1 MTTKCK
7 NSGAV
12 IVAWNGI
19 TNYSTSV
26 TPLSHCLP
34 HAHIVLLPHH
44 ECTPPTSRTSH
55 RTRTTPDLFA
65 PGPHGAYDVEP
76 NVTATFLNVPPT
88 CANSPIDVP
97 CASAHATSYRPPLF
111 YCQFSTQSGYKS
123 DAVVTSGPFHAFAY
137 SETVAGVL
145 VGVGVGLQCPKPALT
160 DLGQASGEDILID
173 LDILHGPS
181 QHVMKY
187 DGVPQGNQLFI
198 PAVVSPSMPPPAV
211 PSPSPPPPSPPSP
224 PPTAS
229 CAQMK
234 ASATAAGKSFTAGK
248 YTFVLPSGSSITTE
262 CDSNGWMLVIKFT
275 GTASLEQSGA
285 VGGMPSTYSGGLAK
299 VRVPMCYLCAITT
312 PPLPPCTPPR
322 NHPLACL
329 NACPSACLF
338 PTQPTPPSP
347 IQSNPDQRR

>member
-1 MTTKCK
+1 MLTIPKAYTLKSVLSYQCSHFGPPHPSGVFWSSRGLPHPLKCGGATLTTKCK

-145 VGVGVGLQCPKPALT
+145 VGVGV
-160 DLGQASGEDILID
+160 
-173 LDILHGPS
+173 
-181 QHVMKY
+181 
-187 DGVPQGNQLFI
+187 
-198 PAVVSPSMPPPAV
+198 
-211 PSPSPPPPSPPSP
+211 
-224 PPTAS
+224 
-229 CAQMK
+229 
-234 ASATAAGKSFTAGK
+234 
-248 YTFVLPSGSSITTE
+248 
-262 CDSNGWMLVIKFT
+262 
-275 GTASLEQSGA
+275 
-285 VGGMPSTYSGGLAK
+285 
-299 VRVPMCYLCAITT
+299 
-312 PPLPPCTPPR
+312 
-322 NHPLACL
+322 
-329 NACPSACLF
+329 SACSARS
-338 PTQPTPPSP
+338 QRSP
-347 IQSNPDQRR
+347 ISARHRGRIF